1 MLGHVPT
8 APSNARKH
16 EKSLFQGGDFWWRV
30 GGRIASELILG
41 FGAKQKFGEDGF
53 RKEDDEKMSRLIN
66 KVSRFKNNEPDEVGG
81 IYKFAIESTHGGRLM
96 KFRNSGKMQ
105 INSKKI

>member
-1 MLGHVPT
+1 MEKRSGFWKFGEVLGHVPP

-41 FGAKQKFGEDGF
+41 FGAKKSW
-53 RKEDDEKMSRLIN
+53 KERL
-66 KVSRFKNNEPDEVGG
+66 SE
-81 IYKFAIESTHGGRLM
+81 GR
-96 KFRNSGKMQ
+96 
-105 INSKKI
+105 